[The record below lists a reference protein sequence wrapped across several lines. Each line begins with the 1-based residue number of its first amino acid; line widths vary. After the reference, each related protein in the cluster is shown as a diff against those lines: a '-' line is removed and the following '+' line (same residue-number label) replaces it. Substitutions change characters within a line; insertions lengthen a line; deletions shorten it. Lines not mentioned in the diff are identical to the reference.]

1 MALVLVV
8 VAGACGDASTPADP
22 GSGGDTTTTTAAAA
36 AAGGPFSTT
45 PVSVA
50 GQQRG
55 LLAGVTAEV
64 AGDHE
69 RVTFTFEGPLP
80 GYRVEYTQR
89 PLVEDGSGDEVA
101 VEGEAVL
108 SVHFEPASGADLSGD
123 QLRMTYTG
131 PRRIEANLAV
141 VREVVRV
148 TDFEANLDWA
158 IGLAAEVPFRVQTLR
173 GPPRVVVDFEAAS
186 P

>member
-1 MALVLVV
+1 MGVALLVIV
-8 VAGACGDASTPADP
+8 VAGACGEGGTPADP
-22 GSGGDTTTTTAAAA
+22 GSGNEDTTTTAAA
-36 AAGGPFSTT
+36 GGRFSTT

-55 LLAGVTAEV
+55 LLAGVTAEA

-101 VEGEAVL
+101 VDGDAVL

-131 PRRIEANLAV
+131 PRRIRADLAV

-158 IGLAAEVPFRVQTLR
+158 IGLVGEVPFRVQTLR
-173 GPPRVVVDFEAAS
+173 GPPRVVVDFQAPA

>member
-1 MALVLVV
+1 MLVV
-8 VAGACGDASTPADP
+8 VAGACGGGSTPADP
-22 GSGGDTTTTTAAAA
+22 GSPGDATTTTIT
-36 AAGGPFSTT
+36 AGGRFSTT

-55 LLAGVTAEV
+55 LLAGVTAEA

-80 GYRVEYTQR
+80 GYRIEYTQR

-101 VEGEAVL
+101 VEGDGVL

-173 GPPRVVVDFEAAS
+173 GPPRVVVDFETPS